1 MNQNVFYGLFLTMD
15 LKERISCLPLSIQ
28 ILISEFNV
36 EHRVFFRNIIR
47 EYFELIYPLCRM
59 CSAPFDKPF
68 CTIDFFI
75 IQKYKLNCHWCNI
88 ACFEKEPDQDLKLK
102 CLKAVEE
109 YTAREDW

>member
-36 EHRVFFRNIIR
+36 EHRVFFRNVIR

-59 CSAPFDKPF
+59 CSAPFDKDF

-88 ACFEKEPDQDLKLK
+88 TCFEKEPDRELKLK